1 MGRHH
6 ASTGRVVPVK
16 PETNVTPSEQ
26 IFYEAAIQV
35 ASEFVDK
42 GLPGCRQDKPF
53 LVLEHI
59 TIMALLPILALL
71 VEKRLKEGE
80 IRHVRQQL
88 LESLL
93 GQ

>member
-1 MGRHH
+1 MGRHD
-6 ASTGRVVPVK
+6 ASAGRVVPVK

-26 IFYEAAIQV
+26 IYYEAAIQV
-35 ASEFVDK
+35 ASEFVEK

-59 TIMALLPILALL
+59 TIMALLPVLARF
-71 VEKRLKEGE
+71 VEERLKESE

-93 GQ
+93 G